1 VTIRKIANRTTSL
14 AVSASTTQSGIF
26 KAAVQQQSSIQRLQ
40 NLSQTLVPKIANA
53 SAKIIDHLLYD
64 PEGQGLRALW
74 DYLFL
79 TERPSLNFNKS
90 SADAIAGLD
99 SILLQTVKNRQ
110 PLDVLNT
117 DETISFLLRAR
128 RTFDQSVDVVSN
140 PAKLFIKAPINE
152 VQSFLDNFSIVR
164 VKTFFENITAADDF
178 SRRITVSRTIDDSV
192 GMLDAF
198 TFIDGSTFSLNRHIY
213 EFLTVGSEGTGLR
226 TSGNNLENIS
236 FVFDKFL
243 DPDMEILDVLAK
255 GYSKGAT
262 EEEIIADVNK
272 LRFTK
277 PVADSITTDQ
287 TQTIWANKGNIDTA
301 ALTELL
307 IRSFGKTLSDETT
320 MLDSMEFA
328 DHIIFAYEKLFTEL
342 STASDLPALLV
353 NKPVS
358 DQQEFLDVFTKVAA
372 KNQTES
378 TVADDLASK
387 YIDKLSSDYLSL
399 LDTLIFVR
407 GRNYEDLIGTD
418 DFKSFL
424 FAQLLADTVTADDP
438 LVRLSD
444 GINHTSI
451 IQKNDTYTPTDYF
464 ARKIEFYRYPH
475 HGFLSPVYPLEQ
487 KAQLILKDARAG
499 ALTSY
504 PILRTNLISWSE
516 QFDQSSY
523 WATTGLRIS
532 SNAVVAP
539 ANVVTSPSPTYDA
552 DQLQELFTNQPLDPY
567 GKAWYQLVP
576 GRWTA
581 SSDGDLLVA
590 TTGTSQHYI
599 TTPNILSLTTNQ
611 NFSYAVYLKYAGT
624 RYVRLVSTV
633 DVWADFDLVN
643 NTIVDKTANRASIQ
657 AIGNG
662 WVLCWIENRVVSSG
676 AAPEL
681 QILHQIL
688 LNSLN
693 SQYGTD
699 FLNLVPELINQKAQI
714 YLLDDSRN
722 ATFAGN
728 GTSGVV
734 VWGAQLEIGDQVE
747 QEVSS
752 LKYIRTA
759 GGPAS
764 RIGFSVT
771 PNDKDRVFVGTLQ
784 RSGLQQQYN
793 DAFESIAFKLNY
805 SIKDQTTA
813 TPTDYFAR
821 KVTQFLTPSLN
832 DSSGLGQTVTVGS
845 PNITRT
851 PSDTETLA
859 IWFNKAAKSSG
870 SSTASTYKTV
880 RTNLIR
886 WSERLDYDY
895 WLKTNVRATTGIAI
909 MAGALPYRNVVL
921 DASQLY
927 DIYFNKKYTYER
939 SRWYDIVPLRN
950 KPNFTSNAIIDIF
963 ESSSNS
969 IHTVQTFGY
978 AQNLSGNFFASSIY
992 ASPNNG
998 VTKFRLQVGWVWAD
1012 FDLSAVSVITSSGTL
1027 YNNITTMDSSSG
1039 WYLCQIVGPTQAL
1052 GVLNYLDSIVTPD
1065 AISLI
1070 QPRFVGNDPVSILE
1084 LRQLLPNL
1092 GKSDVVVSTDQ
1103 RLGNY
1108 IRKEFSETRMI
1119 PRNTGIDALRVAGI
1133 DLVSRTSSSVNLN
1146 KFTPLET
1153 TDASYY
1159 RAWDWYSLTP
1169 LFSSARFAVGNA
1181 GIGPKM
1187 IDNMA
1192 LGDDFTWAGSIVLNS
1207 ADNFVRPGSRLG
1219 GAKYAGDPFETIDV
1233 SLNKQ
1238 PRGDGIVAGTSSGTR
1253 LQPSQ
1258 SSSESV
1264 KFDFKLNFYEN
1275 RSIPQYP
1282 QYDAEIVSELFSNVQ
1297 RSIDGRAYTPVN
1309 QGTLVYRSYKEW
1321 YYLAP
1326 KFSRPRIAI
1335 GPGDRTGPYMLDN
1348 FAISDGLKYSQQK
1361 YLTSAAITIG
1371 TSSYTTNL
1379 IYTGTSITNIG
1390 VRYAGDTQESLDVN
1404 LRKTAKQSTFTDL
1417 YVRVAR
1423 PSPLYADQVQ
1433 EIFYNSS
1440 NANTAYI
1447 RNNPFKRS
1455 WYQLAPYYSSY
1466 DHIKQSPMDTD
1477 RVILGTGRI
1486 GKKHVGW
1493 PLEQVLFWT
1502 AKIFADDTTVLDNM
1516 MVGDTLTYETDKY
1529 IYDTLTY
1536 GSPVGFNIKDDKENV
1551 SFVAQL
1557 RAKRAGTRSIQTFD
1571 ISNNTI
1577 TDAQLTAEQKSVTAK
1592 TWYKLAPY
1600 YGTYVNIIDE
1610 PADYD
1615 RVRIGSQTSGKRT
1628 NADPFERVSFFQI
1641 PATLQDTA
1649 PALERKGN
1657 YVIKELSETRM
1668 IPQNPR
1674 YDALRVAGLDLVNK
1688 TTSIV
1693 NLTQYTPISGSTT
1706 YYAAR
1711 DWYSE
1716 VPRFNRARFAL
1727 GNAGTGPVMLDN
1739 MSFGDNLTYSG
1750 NKYLSSIILTV
1761 GTSSY
1766 TTNLVYTTTSVTNI
1780 GVRYHGDTQESLDIN
1795 LRKSARQSVFTDL
1808 YVKNRPASPLDA
1820 DQIQEIFYNSSNNV
1834 SAVIRNNP
1842 YKKAWYQLAPYYNS
1856 YGHLNQTPADTDRII
1871 LSYKEIV
1878 QLLPAKTLSS
1888 NHVVIGTDAGFRRQS
1903 SQGGGETAK
1912 FSVLLTA
1919 HRGSLTSA
1927 AAVLVSKTNQVT
1939 YSENFATEYWGK
1951 TNASVIAAP
1960 QLMSGSYP
1968 YRNTNFDATQ
1978 IAEQYYM
1985 LGTSSIYTRYN
1996 NYYDKAWYA
2005 QVPLTNRVAFSSTV
2019 LQYMTDQ
2026 DNVGQ
2031 HYMQAEVQLADYS
2044 IPEEYATFSLHVQRQ
2059 SGTSRFR
2066 MDMGRLYA
2074 DFDLSSVSVVTSTAD
2089 VLFANIRTV
2098 DTSAG
2103 VFLCQL
2109 VAPIRTYKNTL
2120 IRFTVSSDTI
2130 TAGDA
2135 GLSFLRRDRRT
2146 FADAAAAAESINNDK
2161 ITDYM

>member
-1 VTIRKIANRTTSL
+1 
-14 AVSASTTQSGIF
+14 
-26 KAAVQQQSSIQRLQ
+26 
-40 NLSQTLVPKIANA
+40 
-53 SAKIIDHLLYD
+53 
-64 PEGQGLRALW
+64 
-74 DYLFL
+74 
-79 TERPSLNFNKS
+79 
-90 SADAIAGLD
+90 
-99 SILLQTVKNRQ
+99 
-110 PLDVLNT
+110 
-117 DETISFLLRAR
+117 
-128 RTFDQSVDVVSN
+128 
-140 PAKLFIKAPINE
+140 
-152 VQSFLDNFSIVR
+152 
-164 VKTFFENITAADDF
+164 
-178 SRRITVSRTIDDSV
+178 
-192 GMLDAF
+192 M
-198 TFIDGSTFSLNRHIY
+198 
-213 EFLTVGSEGTGLR
+213 
-226 TSGNNLENIS
+226 
-236 FVFDKFL
+236 
-243 DPDMEILDVLAK
+243 
-255 GYSKGAT
+255 
-262 EEEIIADVNK
+262 
-272 LRFTK
+272 
-277 PVADSITTDQ
+277 
-287 TQTIWANKGNIDTA
+287 
-301 ALTELL
+301 
-307 IRSFGKTLSDETT
+307 
-320 MLDSMEFA
+320 
-328 DHIIFAYEKLFTEL
+328 
-342 STASDLPALLV
+342 
-353 NKPVS
+353 
-358 DQQEFLDVFTKVAA
+358 
-372 KNQTES
+372 
-378 TVADDLASK
+378 
-387 YIDKLSSDYLSL
+387 
-399 LDTLIFVR
+399 
-407 GRNYEDLIGTD
+407 
-418 DFKSFL
+418 
-424 FAQLLADTVTADDP
+424 
-438 LVRLSD
+438 
-444 GINHTSI
+444 
-451 IQKNDTYTPTDYF
+451 
-464 ARKIEFYRYPH
+464 
-475 HGFLSPVYPLEQ
+475 
-487 KAQLILKDARAG
+487 
-499 ALTSY
+499 
-504 PILRTNLISWSE
+504 
-516 QFDQSSY
+516 
-523 WATTGLRIS
+523 RIS

-590 TTGTSQHYI
+590 TTGNSQHYI

-805 SIKDQTTA
+805 STKDQATA

-859 IWFNKAAKSSG
+859 IWFNKAAKRSG

-1238 PRGDGIVAGTSSGTR
+1238 PQGDGIVAGTSSGTR

-1371 TSSYTTNL
+1371 TQNGGFRYSSD
-1379 IYTGTSITNIG
+1379 TSETL
-1390 VRYAGDTQESLDVN
+1390 AVN
-1404 LRKTAKQSTFTDL
+1404 LNKSAKQSTFTDL
-1417 YVRVAR
+1417 YVQVAR

-1455 WYQLAPYYSSY
+1455 WYQLAPYYASY

-1493 PLEQVLFWT
+1493 PLEQVLIWT

-1529 IYDTLTY
+1529 IYDTLIY

-1551 SFVAQL
+1551 SFVTQL

-1688 TTSIV
+1688 TTSII

-1780 GVRYHGDTQESLDIN
+1780 GVRYHGDTQESLDVN

-1820 DQIQEIFYNSSNNV
+1820 DQINEIFYNSSNNV
-1834 SAVIRNNP
+1834 TSVIRNNP
-1842 YKKAWYQLAPYYNS
+1842 YRRSWYQLAPYYNS
-1856 YGHLNQTPADTDRII
+1856 YGHVKSTPADTDRV
-1871 LSYKEIV
+1871 LLGYKEII
-1878 QLLPAKTLSS
+1878 QLTPNKGLSS
-1888 NHVVIGTDAGFRRQS
+1888 NHITIGTDAGFRNQTGQS
-1903 SQGGGETAK
+1903 SGETTK

-1919 HRGSLTSA
+1919 KRAALTSA
-1927 AAVLVSKTNQVT
+1927 AAVLVSKTNQIT
-1939 YSENFATEYWGK
+1939 YSENFAVDYWGK
-1951 TNASVIAAP
+1951 TGVSVIQDI
-1960 QLMSGSYP
+1960 QLMSGLYP
-1968 YRNTNFDATQ
+1968 YRNVNFDATQ
-1978 IAEQYYM
+1978 IAEQYY
-1985 LGTSSIYTRYN
+1985 LIGTSSTYTRYN
-1996 NYYDKAWYA
+1996 NYYGRAWYA
-2005 QVPLTNRVAFSSTV
+2005 QVPPTTRSAFSSTV
-2019 LQYMTDQ
+2019 LQYLTDQ
-2026 DNVGQ
+2026 DATGP
-2031 HYMQAEVQLADYS
+2031 HYIQSEVQLADYS
-2044 IPEEYATFSLHVQRQ
+2044 IPEEYATFSLYVQRQ
-2059 SGTSRFR
+2059 SGTNKFR
-2066 MDMGRLYA
+2066 MDMGRQYV
-2074 DFDLSSVSVVTSTAD
+2074 DFDLSSVSVVTSTAL
-2089 VLFANIRTV
+2089 VLWSNIRYV

-2109 VAPIRTYKNTL
+2109 VAPIKTYKNTL
-2120 IRFTVSSDTI
+2120 IRFTVSSDAVTL
-2130 TAGDA
+2130 TDS
-2135 GLSFLRRDRRT
+2135 GLNFLRRDRRT
-2146 FADAAAAAESINNDK
+2146 FDDAAALIDGIQTDK
-2161 ITDYM
+2161 ITDYS